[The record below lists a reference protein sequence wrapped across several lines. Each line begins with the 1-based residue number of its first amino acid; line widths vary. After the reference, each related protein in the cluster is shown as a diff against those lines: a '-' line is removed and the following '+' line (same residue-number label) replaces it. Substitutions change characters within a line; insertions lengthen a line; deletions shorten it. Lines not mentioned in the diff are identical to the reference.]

1 MKTTKLYGYE
11 YNFSMDCDSIG
22 VDNILDLHK
31 YLMKNY
37 DIKQFFGLL
46 SQLTIALLSFSKYL
60 TTKCIS
66 LNIGLCMTSLTFV
79 DLDPV
84 ELDYYPFIVS
94 LDKCNGSCSAVDNL
108 STKLCVLSEAE
119 DLNVRV
125 FNMITR
131 IN

>member
-1 MKTTKLYGYE
+1 
-11 YNFSMDCDSIG
+11 
-22 VDNILDLHK
+22 
-31 YLMKNY
+31 
-37 DIKQFFGLL
+37 
-46 SQLTIALLSFSKYL
+46 
-60 TTKCIS
+60 
-66 LNIGLCMTSLTFV
+66 MTSPTFV

-94 LDKCNGSCSAVDNL
+94 LDKCNGSCSAVDNS